1 MQALHSY
8 YLVYWETED
17 TTKRPVRAI
26 PLLGSYQVRMFPVYE
41 KVRNMISL
49 ITNERIFF
57 ILTPSEDEMRLW
69 YTSLSRVIAR
79 LNAAGSPEQTNI
91 PLLED
96 DAGVPIDCDSIYSNM
111 NGMASDGDTF
121 VDEGLYERI
130 EELDLTAEEEEEEE
144 EEEGEGVAGVQD
156 NKSSVDFDMKRGEI
170 HHALRPVVQPI
181 QRSTTDISSAGS
193 TSGVTA
199 RDGQQRPSSVKTN
212 RPPVEEKIYDEVEN
226 IWSVV
231 GEGRGGGGVGG
242 ESSDNRFKVDICKD
256 LLTLTLK
263 STAIMNTAGS
273 SDTTSMSSCISGSDP
288 SGRDG
293 FFVSHGC
300 YEVTL
305 RKR

>member
-1 MQALHSY
+1 MKYIHLC
-8 YLVYWETED
+8 
-17 TTKRPVRAI
+17 R
-26 PLLGSYQVRMFPVYE
+26 FYE
-41 KVRNMISL
+41 KGCLFSFL
-49 ITNERIFF
+49 F
-57 ILTPSEDEMRLW
+57 
-69 YTSLSRVIAR
+69 A
-79 LNAAGSPEQTNI
+79 QTNVS
-91 PLLED
+91 LLED

-130 EELDLTAEEEEEEE
+130 EELTAEEEEEEE
-144 EEEGEGVAGVQD
+144 KEGEGVAGLQD
-156 NKSSVDFDMKRGEI
+156 NASSTDFDMKRGEI
-170 HHALRPVVQPI
+170 HHALRPVAQPI

-199 RDGQQRPSSVKTN
+199 RDGQHRPSSVKTN

-226 IWSVV
+226 IGSVV
-231 GEGRGGGGVGG
+231 GGGGGGERGGGVRG
-242 ESSDNRFKVDICKD
+242 ESSDMFKVDICKD

-273 SDTTSMSSCISGSDP
+273 SNTTSMSSCISGSDP